1 MEKVKNWLIQEKE
14 SIVEYQTEAW
24 AQGKQ
29 QLAEN
34 AEQITHFVEK
44 LVSFVQ

>member
-14 SIVEYQTEAW
+14 SIVEYQTQAW

-29 QLAEN
+29 QLAQN
-34 AEQITHFVEK
+34 AEQITE
-44 LVSFVQ
+44 FVQHLASLVQ